1 MTPTLLRRAAGLALA
16 ALLAADAARA
26 DESTFR
32 PYLVG
37 SRAAGMGGAFTA
49 LADDGSG
56 AWYNPGGLAFVQ
68 SSQLS
73 IAGSVY
79 GLVSGSYGD
88 ALGDG
93 HDFKYSGIDTLPTA
107 TAAIWRLGGPGG
119 SADVFSISVFVPD
132 SVRIDDRDMLGSR
145 QNAFF
150 YADQLQTVWA
160 GLGWAH
166 RSGRLGL
173 GATVFGLLG
182 TRLSQFDITAVSPID
197 PSQFATITARTD
209 ETTYGAVASLGL
221 RWDATDDLHL
231 GLSVYSPA
239 IGFGKRRF
247 FARVTGGNVPPD
259 GTTTSAVVN
268 EGSLHASP
276 WQPLRL
282 QGGVAARFGALT
294 LAADVQFLAA
304 RTVVD
309 DADRAADGLTR
320 EIRRQA
326 VLNGSVGLEWVV
338 ADRYPV
344 RAGFFTDR
352 SAAPGLVPVP
362 SGAADPNPTNTSL
375 VHRLGGTF
383 SVGVRTDHTST
394 DLGLCASGGTGSD
407 LVPDNLDFSATKV
420 GRSRQ
425 LFTYVFL
432 GSAYQF

>member
-1 MTPTLLRRAAGLALA
+1 MTPTLSRPAAVLMLA
-16 ALLAADAARA
+16 ALLAAGAARA
-26 DESTFR
+26 DESSFR

-56 AWYNPGGLAFVQ
+56 AWYNPGGLAFVK

-79 GLVSGSYGD
+79 GLVTGSYGD

-107 TAAIWRLGGPGG
+107 TAAIWRLGGEGA
-119 SADVFSISVFVPD
+119 SADVFSVSVFVPD
-132 SVRIDDRDMLGSR
+132 SVRVDDRDTLGSS

-150 YADQLQTVWA
+150 LTSQLQTVYA
-160 GLGWAH
+160 GLGWAR
-166 RSGRLGL
+166 RSGRLGF
-173 GATVFGLLG
+173 GVAVFGLLG
-182 TRLSQFDITAVSPID
+182 TRLSQLDISAVSPTD
-197 PSQFATITARTD
+197 PSQFASITARTD
-209 ETTYGAVASLGL
+209 ETTYGALGSAGL
-221 RWDATDDLHL
+221 RWDPTDDLHL

-239 IGFGKRRF
+239 FGFGKRRF
-247 FARVTGGNVPPD
+247 YFRGLVGPLGG
-259 GTTTSAVVN
+259 GAAASQVVN
-268 EGSLHASP
+268 ETDLHASP
-276 WQPLRL
+276 WQPLRV

-294 LAADVQFLAA
+294 VAADIQFLAA

-309 DADRAADGLTR
+309 DGDTSFRS

-326 VLNGSVGLEWVV
+326 VVNASVGVEWL
-338 ADRYPV
+338 ASGRFPV

-352 SAAPGLVPVP
+352 SAAPGLVAVP

-375 VHRLGGTF
+375 VHRMGGTF
-383 SVGVRTDHTST
+383 SVGVKSDHTST
-394 DLGLCASGGTGSD
+394 DLGVCISGGSGDD
-407 LVPDNLDFSATKV
+407 LVPDNLDFSASKV
-420 GRSRQ
+420 SRSRQ
-425 LFTYVFL
+425 LLAYVFL